1 MPEQIKNGSDL
12 LSMFLQQ
19 PDVYTEDL
27 ILDYI
32 VRPLCAAGVGTTQ
45 YGL

>member
-32 VRPLCAAGVGTTQ
+32 TRPLFGAGVGTTQ